1 MKLLNYTSLRH
12 LLFASLLTLISI
24 PVFYVLLNDI
34 FVRSIDRDL
43 KMQAAQ
49 IPTMVSI
56 IQNQK
61 DLELWK
67 ELDNDLE
74 VLPLD
79 SVQFHERPFTRQ
91 ESLPNHKGDEDFR
104 ILQKKLQIMGQPYV
118 VSIKASLFE
127 KEDLIRTILTIQFG
141 ILILLL
147 IGTVGINYFVH
158 KRIWK
163 PFYNSLDYLRQF
175 NIESEISPL
184 PAPLKIQEFTQLNQ
198 SIEQLSVRV
207 RQTYF
212 SQKEF
217 IENASHELQTPLTV
231 LKFKLELLLQ
241 TKDLTGEQGEL
252 VGDMYREIEQMQELN
267 SNLLLLSKIE
277 NGQFISDEDI
287 DVEASIAELI
297 DNLSLLAEAKGQI
310 LLFIEQKY
318 PHPKPLLLKR
328 ANPMLFKIMIAN
340 LLTNAIQ
347 YSSSG
352 ATIKIDLKEDS
363 LIIANPGSPLNI
375 PKSKLFTRFVR
386 TGKKSKGQN
395 KSGLHNGGNGLG
407 LSIASRIASYHKN
420 LSMTLDYLYNEENKE
435 HNFIIH
441 WLNVN

>member
-1 MKLLNYTSLRH
+1 MKLLHYTSLRH

-56 IQNQK
+56 IQTPQ
-61 DLELWK
+61 DLSLWK

-79 SVQFHERPFTRQ
+79 SVQFHEQPFTRQ
-91 ESLPNHKGDEDFR
+91 EPLPNHKGMEDFR
-104 ILQKKLQIMGQPYV
+104 ILQKKLQIMGRPYV
-118 VSIKASLFE
+118 VSIRASLFE
-127 KEDLIRTILTIQFG
+127 KEDLIRTILTIQLG

-158 KRIWK
+158 KRVWK
-163 PFYNSLDYLRQF
+163 PFYESLDYLRQF
-175 NIESEISPL
+175 NIESDPSPL
-184 PAPLKIQEFTQLNQ
+184 PTPLKIQEFTQLNH

-241 TKDLTGEQGEL
+241 TQDLTSEQGEL
-252 VGDMYREIEQMQELN
+252 IGDMYREIEQMQELN

-277 NGQFISDEDI
+277 NGQFISEEDI
-287 DVEASIAELI
+287 DVQGAIMELI
-297 DNLSLLAEAKGQI
+297 DTLSLLAEAKDQQ
-310 LLFIEQKY
+310 LEFKERTASRN
-318 PHPKPLLLKR
+318 KPLLLKKG
-328 ANPMLFKIMIAN
+328 NPMLFKIMVAN

-347 YSSSG
+347 YSASG
-352 ATIKIDLKEDS
+352 ATIRLDLTDDS
-363 LIIANPGSPLNI
+363 LSIINPGAPLTI
-375 PKSKLFTRFVR
+375 PKAKLFTRFVQP
-386 TGKKSKGQN
+386 GKKIKDKT
-395 KSGLHNGGNGLG
+395 KSSIHGGGNGLG
-407 LSIASRIASYHKN
+407 LSIAGRIANYHKN
-420 LSMTLDYLYNEENKE
+420 LGMTLDYYYDQVKEENA
-435 HNFIIH
+435 FIIRWH
-441 WLNVN
+441 KEN